1 MKSFSFVVLFA
12 AAAINFMGVDV
23 RTVEIAQAQ
32 MQAERTMMADD
43 VSQAAPVLVA
53 AR

>member
-1 MKSFSFVVLFA
+1 MKSFSFLVLFA
-12 AAAINFMGVDV
+12 AAAINFLGTDL

-32 MQAERTMMADD
+32 QAERTMVVDD
-43 VSQAAPVLVA
+43 LSQAAPVLVA

>member
-1 MKSFSFVVLFA
+1 MKAFSFTVLFA
-12 AAAINFMGVDV
+12 AAAINFMGTDL

-32 MQAERTMMADD
+32 QAEHTMMADD
-43 VSQAAPVLVA
+43 AGQVAPVLVA

>member
-1 MKSFSFVVLFA
+1 MKNFTFVILFA
-12 AAAINFMGVDV
+12 AAAFSFMGTDV

-32 MQAERTMMADD
+32 QAERTMMADD
-43 VSQAAPVLVA
+43 AGHVAPVLVA